1 MVRTPSRARRPVRQW
16 PARIAGLVAIMASA
30 AALAFFAAG
39 VPDAL
44 AQDLGAAATPATD
57 APSSAPTTGTIG
69 SSIEKTPGGGA
80 PAAASPDAAAAAG
93 LIGDIDTGGDSIKV
107 VGGVPGAVSSPSASA
122 ASAPAASAAS
132 AAPPAAEA
140 PPAQAAVTAPAPEV
154 PAAPAEA
161 AAPPAAPAAESASAA
176 PAPAELGPSSVV
188 PGAPAPAAPPSAA
201 AAETASAPVPSEPV
215 APPSEP
221 AGAPVAAS
229 AGAPPAATA
238 ASTLP
243 AGAAPKKAAKA
254 KGTEVA
260 SNPPDTGAFPGM
272 QFSSGKTP
280 IHITSDTMSLDYKG
294 NSVLFSG
301 HVRAVQAS
309 GQLTS
314 DRLRVNYG
322 QGFHDV
328 KEMLAD
334 GNVRISQG
342 DRWETSDHALLDQ
355 TQHTVVLT
363 GSPVVHDGNDQIT
376 GTKIT
381 VHLDT
386 GQSVVEHARAIVF
399 PRQSQSADNGT
410 SAGQNP

>member
-1 MVRTPSRARRPVRQW
+1 
-16 PARIAGLVAIMASA
+16 MASA

-39 VPDAL
+39 LPDAL
-44 AQDLGAAATPATD
+44 AQDLGAAAAPGTEP
-57 APSSAPTTGTIG
+57 PSSAPATGAIG
-69 SSIEKTPGGGA
+69 SSIEKNPGGAAPGA
-80 PAAASPDAAAAAG
+80 LSPDAADAAG
-93 LIGDIDTGGDSIKV
+93 LIGDIDSGGDSIKV
-107 VGGVPGAVSSPSASA
+107 VGGAPGAVSSPAA
-122 ASAPAASAAS
+122 GIASAPAASAAS
-132 AAPPAAEA
+132 AAPAAAEA

-154 PAAPAEA
+154 PAAPAEE
-161 AAPPAAPAAESASAA
+161 AAPPPAPAAESASAA
-176 PAPAELGPSSVV
+176 PAPAGELGPSAVV
-188 PGAPAPAAPPSAA
+188 PGAPAPATPPSAA
-201 AAETASAPVPSEPV
+201 AAETASAPPVASEPV
-215 APPSEP
+215 APPTES
-221 AGAPVAAS
+221 AGAPAA
-229 AGAPPAATA
+229 AAAEAPPAATA
-238 ASTLP
+238 ASTRP
-243 AGAAPKKAAKA
+243 TGAARKKAAKG

-260 SNPPDTGAFPGM
+260 SNPPDTGPFPGM

-322 QGFHDV
+322 EGFHDV
-328 KEMLAD
+328 KDMLAD

-342 DRWETSDHALLDQ
+342 DRWETSDHAVLDQ
-355 TQHTVVLT
+355 TKHTVVLT